1 VLHVESTGSG
11 PPVVLLH
18 SSGMSSRQFAKLIPK
33 LVEAGFRAIAIDLAG
48 HGRSP
53 MLGEGA
59 AFGWRDD
66 VQAVRELLAEP
77 AFLVGHSYGGLVALH
92 VGLAAADRVK
102 GLVLYD
108 PVAFG
113 ILDERDADVMTTLA
127 QLDLNGGATL
137 ATRDE
142 WLRSFVD
149 YWGGQG
155 AWQALREPARDEF
168 RRVGWAVREGV
179 RTLMADATKAPAYA
193 ALPPLALI
201 TGEHTPVAE
210 RRVIDRLAAAT
221 GASVSVISGAGH
233 MGPLSHADAV
243 NARIVE
249 LLRAF

>member
-1 VLHVESTGSG
+1 ML
-11 PPVVLLH
+11 LLH
-18 SSGMSSRQFAKLIPK
+18 SSGMSGRQFAKLIPK
-33 LVEAGFRAIAIDLAG
+33 LVDAGYRAVAIDLAG

-53 MLGEGA
+53 ALAEGA
-59 AFGWRDD
+59 GFGWRDD
-66 VQAVRELLAEP
+66 VESVLALITEP
-77 AFLVGHSYGGLVALH
+77 SHLVGHSYGGLVALH
-92 VGLAAADRVK
+92 VALASADRVK

-113 ILDERDADVMTTLA
+113 ILEDDDADVMATLS
-127 QLDLNGGATL
+127 QIELSGGATL
-137 ATRDE
+137 STRDE

-155 AWQALREPARDEF
+155 AWQALRKSARDEF

-179 RTLMADATKAPAYA
+179 RTLMTDATKAAVYA
-193 ALPPLALI
+193 ALPPLALL

-221 GASVSVISGAGH
+221 GASVSVIAGAGH

-249 LLRAF
+249 LLRAL